1 MIYYTETVHISKE
14 RTKKKFSAPF
24 GEYLTKILP
33 LICSAAQIFYRPLL
47 RFAAENSA
55 SWQRCP
61 ATISLTGEG
70 QREQLKIR
78 HVHHQQVVAQEINP
92 TDWETHGGEEKDPL
106 ARDTANG
113 YGERPLS
120 PAGNEAAIS
129 AREAGTGRRVRRLPW
144 HNREDVASVDQK
156 I

>member
-1 MIYYTETVHISKE
+1 MQRPTGAVEEGAGLLEGGGETTDGEEEAISEE
-14 RTKKKFSAPF
+14 RTTSVHD
-24 GEYLTKILP
+24 
-33 LICSAAQIFYRPLL
+33 
-47 RFAAENSA
+47 
-55 SWQRCP
+55 CP
-61 ATISLTGEG
+61 ATISLTGGG

-129 AREAGTGRRVRRLPW
+129 TREAGTGRRVRRLPW
-144 HNREDVASVDQK
+144 HNREGVASVDQK